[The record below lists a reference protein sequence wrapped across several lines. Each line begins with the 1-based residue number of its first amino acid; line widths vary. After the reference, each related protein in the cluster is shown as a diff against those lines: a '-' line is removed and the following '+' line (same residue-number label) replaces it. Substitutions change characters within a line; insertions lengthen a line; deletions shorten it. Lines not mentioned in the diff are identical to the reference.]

1 MIYLDYT
8 ATTPMDS
15 EIIDLYARIEKDF
28 FANSSSLNKLG
39 QRSDFMIS

>member
-15 EIIDLYARIEKDF
+15 EIIELYARLQREF
-28 FANSSSLNKLG
+28 FANSSSLN
-39 QRSDFMIS
+39 SC